1 MRFRRILRDQVVQTV
16 DLLEIFLCLM
26 VPVIV
31 VKGVLDY
38 LAQGQLF
45 WLDYIILLAKSVV
58 GFIGLS
64 ILCDLFEVARRY
76 RSR

>member
-1 MRFRRILRDQVVQTV
+1 
-16 DLLEIFLCLM
+16 M